1 MKGKN
6 HERAGKI
13 LLFFSSLF
21 LAVNHSL
28 YDVLIWAAFVFL
40 FTYYFTPDLD
50 TKSRSRKRL
59 GFVGWIIDKIFNHRG
74 WLHSYLFW
82 AVLFVPLYLVFGWC
96 SLGGLVAVYLHL
108 VCDGLSTGFKRLNPF

>member
-28 YDVLIWAAFVFL
+28 YEVLIWAAFVFL

-59 GFVGWIIDKIFNHRG
+59 GFLGWIIDKLFNHRG
-74 WLHSYLFW
+74 WLHSYFFW
-82 AVLFVPLYLVFGWC
+82 GVLFVPLYLVFGWC

-108 VCDGLSTGFKRLNPF
+108 VCDSLSTGFKRLNPF

>member
-1 MKGKN
+1 MKGKK

-13 LLFFSSLF
+13 LLFFSSIF

-28 YDVLIWAAFVFL
+28 YDVFIWAAFVFL

-50 TKSRSRKRL
+50 TNSRSRKRL
-59 GFVGWIIDKIFNHRG
+59 GFLGWIIDKLFNHRG

-82 AVLFVPLYLVFGWC
+82 AVLFIPLYLSFGWC

-108 VCDGLSTGFKRLNPF
+108 VCDGVSPF